1 VAEQLGEASLR
12 IVVDD
17 SALRQGLADAKA
29 LVERE
34 LGGTIRQQGQKA
46 TTGGKPPGGGTRGG
60 ITAEQRAASTILRL
74 RNSINV
80 LEANGVN
87 VSRLRA
93 QLSNIEAAAA
103 DRQFKA
109 VNNQGETLRQIV
121 SAEQNRLRVSNILTR
136 NFKQQ
141 VSLNE
146 KQSAAAVALNKQKQ
160 ANFRQDVALAQGEAK
175 FAEQYGPQPLKTPAA
190 TRQSSGLELA
200 AQRRAQREQERA
212 ARQQIAEGLRI
223 GRLNASPVRGGV
235 AFPGSPIALEKA
247 AAAERKLAREREAG
261 AAATLKAAER
271 ERKASS
277 NRRRDIAA
285 NALIGAGFPLLFG
298 QGAGAAAGG
307 AIGGGLG
314 ALGGGTFGFA
324 GSIAGTALGAAFD
337 TALEKGRQLAIG
349 LEDPIKNFEAL
360 RQAALLSS
368 RAVER
373 NAEALIAAGRE
384 EEAAA
389 IIRQDL
395 LKTFGTTKGYEDFAK
410 ASDELNR
417 SFSQATVALAQFVA
431 GPLAEFLRTIATGL
445 GGGAAVRFAQENAGR
460 AREIIQANPAQGRR
474 FRQLAQQRGLEI
486 DENLAVNSRDLA
498 ARNKLVEEFLRLNG
512 EQTAQQKQQA
522 ENEKEMNAAMA
533 SGNKLKELSARLA
546 LEQARGNELS
556 AAQAEREL
564 IAAEKRTKLNLL
576 PREATAT
583 QRRLVSESFTERE
596 VANAERIRT
605 AQEKIN
611 TAAFDEQQRRDAI
624 NASISNTISLLGVQ
638 NGEYR
643 QTLQTIQSVQTSIDE
658 TRRKEAEIGFKI
670 DQARLGGREEEAAQ
684 LVDRQ
689 RTASLET
696 KQKLVEGA
704 AALRQAGESIKEN
717 IQQATFSLQN
727 LKLDNLRFLSP
738 QERRETLAQLDRD
751 FKQAQEERGVQ
762 VNIRGSREFVTRE
775 KRAFVEFARQEQ
787 SLTKAISEG
796 NAALAAINN
805 ALLTKF
811 DSFTVAVTGLAEAT
825 NALKD
830 KNWNIDIQVVNQ
842 AGGASTV
849 NAVNGLAQ

>member
-1 VAEQLGEASLR
+1 L
-12 IVVDD
+12 
-17 SALRQGLADAKA
+17 
-29 LVERE
+29 
-34 LGGTIRQQGQKA
+34 
-46 TTGGKPPGGGTRGG
+46 
-60 ITAEQRAASTILRL
+60 
-74 RNSINV
+74 
-80 LEANGVN
+80 
-87 VSRLRA
+87 
-93 QLSNIEAAAA
+93 
-103 DRQFKA
+103 
-109 VNNQGETLRQIV
+109 
-121 SAEQNRLRVSNILTR
+121 
-136 NFKQQ
+136 
-141 VSLNE
+141 
-146 KQSAAAVALNKQKQ
+146 
-160 ANFRQDVALAQGEAK
+160 
-175 FAEQYGPQPLKTPAA
+175 
-190 TRQSSGLELA
+190 
-200 AQRRAQREQERA
+200 
-212 ARQQIAEGLRI
+212 
-223 GRLNASPVRGGV
+223 
-235 AFPGSPIALEKA
+235 KA
-247 AAAERKLAREREAG
+247 AA
-261 AAATLKAAER
+261 R
-271 ERKASS
+271 ERKA
-277 NRRRDIAA
+277 RTDRFRDIAA

-360 RQAALLSS
+360 RQAAVLSS

-389 IIRQDL
+389 LIRQDL
-395 LKTFGTTKGYEDFAK
+395 LKTFGTTQGYEEFAK
-410 ASDELNR
+410 ATDELNR

-431 GPLAEFLRTIATGL
+431 GPLAEFLRTISTGL
-445 GGGAAVRFAQENAGR
+445 GGGAAIRFAQENAGR

-596 VANAERIRT
+596 ATNAERIRT

-624 NASISNTISLLGVQ
+624 NASISNTVSLLGIK

-643 QTLQTIQSVQTSIDE
+643 QSLQLVEGIQTSIE
-658 TRRKEAEIGFKI
+658 ESRRKEAEIGFKI

-689 RTASLET
+689 RTAALESR
-696 KQKLVEGA
+696 QKLIEGA
-704 AALRQAGESIKEN
+704 RALTDASER
-717 IQQATFSLQN
+717 LR
-727 LKLDNLRFLSP
+727 DNLRNAVLEFTRIRSDPQGLNRFLSQQARNRRAEQDFRLLLP
-738 QERRETLAQLDRD
+738 QFRQAQQTFTALTGERAPEFTGPTAGVNKAIRDFIEKVQAESGAQTNLEDTNRALFEVEVNKALISSNLTLA
-751 FKQAQEERGVQ
+751 
-762 VNIRGSREFVTRE
+762 
-775 KRAFVEFARQEQ
+775 
-787 SLTKAISEG
+787 
-796 NAALAAINN
+796 NATQALA
-805 ALLTKF
+805 
-811 DSFTVAVTGLAEAT
+811 E
-825 NALKD
+825 
-830 KNWNIDIQVVNQ
+830 KNWTIDIQVVNQ